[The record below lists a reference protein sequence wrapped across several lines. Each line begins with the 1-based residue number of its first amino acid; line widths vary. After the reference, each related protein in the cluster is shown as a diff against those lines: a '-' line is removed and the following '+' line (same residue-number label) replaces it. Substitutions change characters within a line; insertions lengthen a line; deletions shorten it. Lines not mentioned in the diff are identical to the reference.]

1 MRTRSRLLVLLSDVA
16 LLNAGFIIGFYMRY
30 SLQWFRETGFEATLA
45 DYVMIQVAYNLVFLV
60 MFQIDGI
67 YTPRRSRSWLDQIYL
82 IINSTAKAT
91 VIVLAFIFIYL
102 PAGYSRLMIVEA
114 GIVDVVLIGF
124 ARWVKELIEAFMLR
138 QGYGI
143 ANVLIVGAGELGRA
157 VMRTLVARPELGYR
171 CIGFVD
177 DDPLRGS
184 TNIGRFPALGALDCL
199 PGILRNQKIDEVVVT
214 LPWSAQP
221 KIMQVV
227 ELCQHRGVRARV
239 MPSLLQ
245 LNLGHI
251 DVDDFGGIPL
261 LTMREDRT
269 SPDDHLVKR
278 ILDIGG
284 ATLVLL
290 LCSPVLL
297 IVGILVRL
305 ESPGSPVYTQI
316 RVGKHSKPFR
326 FYKLRS
332 MHMGADAEKALLM
345 EHNEADGPLFK
356 MRNDPRTTRIGRI
369 IRRLSIDELLQ
380 FWNVLR
386 GEMSIVG
393 PRPNLP
399 EEVAQYTDWHRA
411 RMRVRPGI
419 TGLSQISGRSELTFD
434 ETCLLDIYY
443 IENWSPSLDLK
454 IVLKTIPFLLSA
466 RGAY

>member
-1 MRTRSRLLVLLSDVA
+1 MLLIDVVLINV
-16 LLNAGFIIGFYMRY
+16 GFIIGFTLRY
-30 SLQWFRETGFEATLA
+30 NLQWFRETGFEATLG
-45 DYVMIQVAYNLVFLV
+45 DYTMIQLAYNLVFLA
-60 MFQIDGI
+60 MFQIDGL
-67 YTPRRSRSWLDQIYL
+67 YAMGRARSWLDQIYL
-82 IINSTAKAT
+82 IINSSAKAT
-91 VIVLAFIFIYL
+91 VIVLALIFIYL
-102 PAGYSRLMIVEA
+102 PAGYSRLMIIETGLA
-114 GIVDVVLIGF
+114 DVVLLGI
-124 ARWVKELIEAFMLR
+124 ARLVKDLIAAVMLR
-138 QGYGI
+138 KGYGI

-177 DDPLRGS
+177 DDPARGS

-261 LTMREDRT
+261 LTMREDRQ
-269 SPDDHLVKR
+269 SPDDHPIKR
-278 ILDIGG
+278 IADIAG
-284 ATLVLL
+284 AGLVLL
-290 LCSPVLL
+290 VCSPVIGIAALL
-297 IVGILVRL
+297 VWL
-305 ESPGSPVYTQI
+305 ESPGSPIFTQI
-316 RVGKHSKPFR
+316 RVGKHGKPFKL
-326 FYKLRS
+326 YKLRS
-332 MHMGADAEKALLM
+332 MRMGADAEKPLLM
-345 EHNEADGPLFK
+345 QHNEADGPLFK

-369 IRRLSIDELLQ
+369 IRRTSIDEFLQ

-399 EEVAQYTDWHRA
+399 EEVAQYNDWHRA

-443 IENWSPSLDLK
+443 IENWSSSLDMK
-454 IVLKTIPFLLSA
+454 IILKTIPFLLST